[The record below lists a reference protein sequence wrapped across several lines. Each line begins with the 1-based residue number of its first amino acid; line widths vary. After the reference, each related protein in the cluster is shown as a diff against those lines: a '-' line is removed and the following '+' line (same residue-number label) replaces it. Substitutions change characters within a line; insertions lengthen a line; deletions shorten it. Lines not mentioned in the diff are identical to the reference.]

1 MKRHSFSWISGYAE
15 SAGTKEV
22 PMEGNSS
29 EIEWILAGYLWIK
42 RGSPQWKKWALLL

>member
-15 SAGTKEV
+15 SAGTKGV

-42 RGSPQWKKWALLL
+42 KRISTMKKKSSSP